1 MHLFNFHYYEGSHKI
16 RLVCLVIL
24 LQKSKTII
32 MKLIVKIG
40 LALALVFSFMACGN
54 SEKDEKENVR
64 LDDYGSQPKEKK
76 VEADDASEEAGDDLS
91 NKGIGPIKS
100 IDMPG
105 SIDSEMASSG
115 ASIFKNM
122 CSACHKMDKK
132 FVGPALVGVTERR
145 SPEWIM
151 NMILNPEQMIKED
164 PIAKRLL
171 IESNM
176 AVMANQGLKEDEARA
191 LVEYFRQYDEQN

>member
-1 MHLFNFHYYEGSHKI
+1 
-16 RLVCLVIL
+16 
-24 LQKSKTII
+24 

-40 LALALVFSFMACGN
+40 MSLALVISLAACGN
-54 SEKDEKENVR
+54 SEKEDKESLR
-64 LDDYGSQPKEKK
+64 LDDYSSQTKEKK
-76 VEADDASEEAGDDLS
+76 TEAKDASGDSGDDLS

-100 IDMPG
+100 MDLPE
-105 SIDSEMASSG
+105 SIDSDMAANG

-132 FVGPALVGVTERR
+132 FVGPAIAGVTERR

-176 AVMANQGLKEDEARA
+176 AVMANQGLEEDEARA
-191 LVEYFRQYDEQN
+191 MVEYFRQYDKQN